1 MLSTELA
8 EGLLPMELAKVT
20 GGWLWRNGRIDNMPE
35 VGLGC
40 FGRLV
45 VKKMKDRIGNIT
57 GGEGPIAWC
66 G

>member
-45 VKKMKDRIGNIT
+45 VKKN
-57 GGEGPIAWC
+57 EG
-66 G
+66 